1 MSIRYLI
8 MCMGVLTPLLL
19 SGAHAEDSS
28 FDTTGRGAVLCI
40 FLIHVQ
46 VLAQAEHCSPE
57 DAPEIQDALRQSIVD
72 IEEFIVANSSWRR
85 EDVTRYRNLLADR
98 ITHRNRVCEK
108 SNEIFEMYRKRGA
121 DAIRAS
127 TRELLAVPREPKSN
141 PCL

>member
-46 VLAQAEHCSPE
+46 VLAQVEHCSPE
-57 DAPEIQDALRQSIVD
+57 DAPDIQEALRQSVVD
-72 IEEFIVANSSWRR
+72 IEEFIVANSSRSR
-85 EDVTRYRNLLADR
+85 EEVARYRNMLADR
-98 ITHRNRVCEK
+98 INRRSKVCENR
-108 SNEIFEMYRKRGA
+108 NEIFEMYRKRGA